1 MAGIYN
7 DCSNRIDIGN
17 RKNFTMT
24 LQNAQQWFESSL
36 GQYLIAHEQ
45 HFFDQ
50 VVANIFGYNAVQI
63 GWPQFD
69 FLQTNRMPFHF
80 SMGLEA
86 LVSLRAVPSFLPIQS
101 NSIDLVILPHTL
113 EFNANP
119 HQILREVHRILIPEG
134 HVVISGFNPV
144 SLWGLCHYLKSTR
157 CEFPW
162 NGDFIALHRLKDW
175 LKLLDFEM
183 AGGKLCCYV
192 PPFKQEKWRQ
202 RFQFMEAAGDRW
214 WPISG
219 GVYFL
224 HAIKYIHSMRI
235 IKPEW
240 KNCPDAKEKMVPAA
254 QKINDNSIEESISQ
268 KSQSIKNRKQP

>member
-1 MAGIYN
+1 
-7 DCSNRIDIGN
+7 
-17 RKNFTMT
+17 MT
-24 LQNAQQWFESSL
+24 LQSAQQWFESSL

-50 VVANIFGYNAVQI
+50 MVANIFGYNAVQI

-86 LVSLRAVPSFLPIQS
+86 QVSLRAVPSFLPIQS
-101 NSIDLVILPHTL
+101 NTIDLVILPHTL

-144 SLWGLCHYLKSTR
+144 SLWGMCHYLKSTR
-157 CEFPW
+157 REFPW

-224 HAIKYIHSMRI
+224 HAIKYIHGMRI

-240 KNCPDAKEKMVPAA
+240 KNCQDAKKKMVPAA
-254 QKINDNSIEESISQ
+254 QKINDNSIEESLSQ
-268 KSQSIKNRKQP
+268 KSHPTKD

>member
-1 MAGIYN
+1 
-7 DCSNRIDIGN
+7 
-17 RKNFTMT
+17 MT
-24 LQNAQQWFESSL
+24 LHNAQQWFESSL
-36 GQYLIAHEQ
+36 GQYLIAHERQ
-45 HFFDQ
+45 YFDQ

-69 FLQTNRMPFHF
+69 FLQSNRMPFRF
-80 SMGLEA
+80 SVGLEA
-86 LVSLRAVPSFLPIQS
+86 EASLRAAANFLPIQS
-101 NSIDLVILPHTL
+101 NSIDLVILPHAL

-144 SLWGLCHYLKSTR
+144 SLWGACHYLKSTR
-157 CEFPW
+157 REFPW
-162 NGDFIALHRLKDW
+162 NGDFIGLHRLKDW

-183 AGGKLCCYV
+183 AGGRLCCYV
-192 PPFKQEKWRQ
+192 PPFKQEKWRR

-224 HAIKYIHSMRI
+224 HAIKHMHGMRI

-240 KNCPDAKEKMVPAA
+240 KNCPEARKKMVTAA
-254 QKINDNSIEESISQ
+254 QKLNGASVDEPSS
-268 KSQSIKNRKQP
+268 KQRNPMQDCKRS

>member
-1 MAGIYN
+1 
-7 DCSNRIDIGN
+7 
-17 RKNFTMT
+17 MT
-24 LQNAQQWFESSL
+24 QQNAQQWFESSL

-45 HFFDQ
+45 QFFDQ

-63 GWPQFD
+63 GWPQFN
-69 FLQTNRMPFHF
+69 FLQSNRMPFHF
-80 SMGLEA
+80 SVGLDA
-86 LVSLRAVPSFLPIQS
+86 GTSLRAEASFLPIQS
-101 NSIDLVILPHTL
+101 NSIDLVILPHAL

-119 HQILREVHRILIPEG
+119 HQILREVYRVLIPEG

-144 SLWGLCHYLKSTR
+144 SLWGMCHYLKSTR
-157 CEFPW
+157 KEFPW

-183 AGGKLCCYV
+183 AGGRLCCYV
-192 PPFKQEKWRQ
+192 PPFKQEKWRR

-224 HAIKYIHSMRI
+224 HAIKHMHGMRI
-235 IKPEW
+235 IKPGW
-240 KNCPDAKEKMVPAA
+240 KNSMDARKKMIPATQKLNGTPTEEKTS
-254 QKINDNSIEESISQ
+254 QKINHTDEL
-268 KSQSIKNRKQP
+268 KRP